1 LRVITQPMPPTDLET
16 TNRRELRKLELS
28 IEAQPQSL
36 GLLLAICDDRNLQ
49 AQLIEQYEAELQA
62 AGIATY
68 RTRLSHQRPSL
79 KAALL
84 ALVEQKPALQTGD
97 PAVVTVLNAGELL
110 GVRLSDKK
118 SEQEQFFFSLQW
130 TRESLR
136 QFNFPIVLW
145 LPDEV
150 ATRLAQQA
158 PDFWSWRSGVF
169 EFFAAPNTVHV
180 IRADGLQ
187 TSPMRITETTVS
199 TDTDSQIPITDLEQ
213 QIATLTKLSPDSPL
227 LITLHNILGEAYE
240 RQHHYQDALMQYEQA
255 LKKAEAHEDKTG
267 QARSLR
273 NIGDALQDF
282 GRLDQAVL
290 YYQRALVLDQTLQD
304 WDGQAATLNQL
315 GNTYCLLGQ
324 HSRAIDYYQQSLE
337 TARKIGTLQG
347 KANVLGNLGSVYFS
361 LGQHQQ
367 AINFYQ
373 QSLEIARKM
382 ENRQIEANAL
392 GNLGNAYCLL
402 GQHSQAIDF
411 YRQSLEIDREIKN
424 LRGEAASLN
433 NLGWLYR
440 LLGQYPKAIDLFQQT
455 LEVARKI
462 GDNRSEAYPLLNKAL
477 VLEKLGDISG
487 ARSHYEAAE
496 AIFNDLGLQDLAEQC
511 EKAIQA
517 LND

>member
-1 LRVITQPMPPTDLET
+1 MSQLKLDT
-16 TNRRELRKLELS
+16 TNRRAFRKLVVA
-28 IEAQPQSL
+28 IKTQPQRL
-36 GLLLAICDDRNLQ
+36 NLLLAVCDDLNLQ
-49 AQLIEQYEAELQA
+49 AQLIDNYETELQD
-62 AGIATY
+62 AGIGTY
-68 RTRLSHQRPSL
+68 HTRLSHKRPSL

-84 ALVEQKPALQTGD
+84 ELVERESALRAGD

-110 GVRLSDKK
+110 GVRLTEEK
-118 SEQEQFFFSLQW
+118 SEQEKFFFSLQW
-130 TRESLR
+130 TREALR

-145 LPDEV
+145 LPDDV
-150 ATRLAQQA
+150 ATRLAQRA

-169 EFFAAPNTVHV
+169 EFAGNSNRSVSMSGNV
-180 IRADGLQ
+180 IGSTL
-187 TSPMRITETTVS
+187 ITGDNNVIGDS
-199 TDTDSQIPITDLEQ
+199 NIINFSSQIPIADLEQ
-213 QIATLTKLSPDSPL
+213 QIATLTKASPESPL
-227 LITLHNILGEAYE
+227 LITLHNTLGEAYE
-240 RQHHYQDALMQYEQA
+240 RKYRYQDALAQYERA
-255 LKKAEAHEDKTG
+255 LKHAEFHDDKNG

-282 GRLDQAVL
+282 GRLDQAVP
-290 YYQRALVLDQTLQD
+290 YYRRALVLDQTLQD

-324 HSRAIDYYQQSLE
+324 HSQAIDFYQQSLE

-347 KANVLGNLGSVYFS
+347 AANVLGNLGSVYVS

-373 QSLEIARKM
+373 QSLKIAREM
-382 ENRQIEANAL
+382 ESRQIEANAL

-411 YRQSLEIDREIKN
+411 YRQALEIDREIEN

-440 LLGQYPKAIDLFQQT
+440 LLGQYPQAIDLFQQA

-462 GDNRSEAYPLLNKAL
+462 GDGRSEAYPLLNKAL
-477 VLEKLGDISG
+477 MLEQFGDISG
-487 ARSHYEAAE
+487 ARSHYEAAK
-496 AIFNDLGLQDLAEQC
+496 AIFSDLGLQDLVKRC
-511 EKAIQA
+511 EAAIQA
-517 LND
+517 LEE